1 MPVRRLLIFRLRADM
16 AKKAVIQ
23 SGLTGIR
30 AQFQDAMSA
39 LAEVKAIKDE
49 DPNLLRDGIKAGQ
62 WEGAPHNNMPPKCPV
77 TVLGMKGDTV
87 YAISAIGEMQEITK
101 FDLPTLIKL
110 FSPFVN
116 YLFWAWPAWSK
127 AKGELGSEGYVPP
140 KVERI
145 QRDQAWTAIIGEAGR
160 KGLFDPQNNVRG
172 RGGWKAQDKFIW
184 HSGKHLFSVDVKVD
198 PKTNR
203 ATAWDLRAAKPGE
216 YDGYFYAQDNDTL
229 HPWQSP
235 VGVYDS
241 PAPQILQDL
250 QSWKWERPYIDPIFF
265 LGWIGSAFLSGALD
279 VRPILFTMGGAGTGK
294 STLHGILR
302 ALYGSAL
309 YSTANTTA
317 AGIYQNLRQDS
328 RPVAVDEFERKA
340 NSNKESAII
349 ELARQ
354 SYSGAKG
361 YRGGANGDGTEFE
374 LRSSFIFSAIL
385 HPHLGV
391 QDRTRMIILNL
402 NALDKDG
409 NAQQPLI
416 KEEWGRMLLRQLM
429 DGYHDFYWHILPKW
443 RGILSD
449 RALALDPRAIDTY
462 GTVLACAELLVGE
475 QGLIDAGLHADPTSN
490 DARLDLDMLIE
501 TLQTATEADRAD
513 QIQKWQEVIEKILGA
528 KVDAYKAGERQTVG
542 GIIEA
547 LENDQ
552 RTDMDIKEARARLAL
567 IGLGIREQGKPC
579 KGYALAIPQ
588 TDDNLNR
595 VFADSEFNH
604 GGWTLALKQA
614 PQTVVPRNLSKAEKT
629 VKINRLPKTVTL
641 VDLQGYD
648 ELLAAE

>member
-1 MPVRRLLIFRLRADM
+1 M
-16 AKKAVIQ
+16 AKKSIIQAGEKGTRAVF
-23 SGLTGIR
+23 S
-30 AQFQDAMSA
+30 DA
-39 LAEVKAIKDE
+39 LAAINEVQKHSDP
-49 DPNLLRDGIKAGQ
+49 DPNLLRNGIKAGQ
-62 WEGAPHNNMPPKCPV
+62 WNGAPHHNMPPDCPI
-77 TVLGMKGDTV
+77 TVLGKKGDV
-87 YAISAIGEMQEITK
+87 IYVINAIGEMEAITRH
-101 FDLPTLIKL
+101 DLPTLLRI
-110 FSPFVN
+110 FAPFVN
-116 YLFWAWPAWSK
+116 YVFWAWPAWGK
-127 AKGELGSEGYVPP
+127 AKEDKESGEIIPP

-145 QRDQAWTAIIGEAGR
+145 QRDQAWTAIMGEAGR
-160 KGLFDPQNNVRG
+160 KGLFDPQSNVRG

-184 HSGKHLFSVDVKVD
+184 HSGKKLFSVEVKTD
-198 PKTNR
+198 KENR
-203 ATAWDLRAAKPGE
+203 ATAWQLQEAKPSE
-216 YDGYFYAQDNDTL
+216 YDGYFYAQDNDTI
-229 HPWQSP
+229 HPWREH
-235 VGVYDS
+235 VGAYDS
-241 PAPQILQDL
+241 PAHVILQDL
-250 QSWKWERPYIDPIFF
+250 KSWKWERPYIDPIFF

-302 ALYGSAL
+302 ALFGSAL

-317 AGIYQNLRQDS
+317 AGIYQNIRQDS

-340 NSNKESAII
+340 NGQKEQSII

-409 NAQQPLI
+409 NAKQPLI
-416 KEEWGRMLLRQLM
+416 QEEWGRMILRQVM
-429 DGYHDFYWHILPKW
+429 DGYHDYHWHILPKW
-443 RGILSD
+443 RQILSD
-449 RALALDPRAIDTY
+449 RRLNLDPRAIDTY

-475 QGLIDAGLHADPTSN
+475 TGLIDAGLHADPTAEG
-490 DARLDLDMLIE
+490 ARLDLDMLVE
-501 TLQTATEADRAD
+501 TLEAATAADRAD
-513 QIQKWQEVIEKILGA
+513 QTPKWQEVIEKIMGA

-552 RTDMDIKEARARLAL
+552 RSDMLIEDARARLAL
-567 IGLGIREQGKPC
+567 IGLGIREKGKPC
-579 KGYALAIPQ
+579 KGYALAVPHS
-588 TDDNLNR
+588 DDNLNR

-614 PQTVVPRNLSKAEKT
+614 PASIVPRNLCKADKT
-629 VKINRLPKTVTL
+629 VKINRLAKTVTL
-641 VDLQGYD
+641 VDLVGYD
-648 ELLAAE
+648 DRMEGVE